1 MTANIINFAN
11 NTIDLNSLFQ
21 MNISFNYNFDLLK
34 NAMELLI
41 NSQKSQ
47 GMKMTELEERVIK
60 RDKKIDEY
68 ICFNIDWKEQYST

>member
-1 MTANIINFAN
+1 MTANIINLAN
-11 NTIDLNSLFQ
+11 NNIDLNSLFH

-47 GMKMTELEERVIK
+47 GMKMMELEDKVNK
-60 RDKKIDEY
+60 RDRKIEEY
-68 ICFNIDWKEQYST
+68 LLFN